1 MNLPVFSKLAEVNR
15 PEQFALLEY
24 ATEMFA
30 RSDAVTHL
38 LVRGSLARGT
48 ADRLSDVDFVVGVKD
63 SLFDEFVSVL
73 DPLITTGLGGIL
85 PGWRDTIVGN
95 MGGLGYVYLVGWAGH
110 LQQLDLYLAP
120 ASCIGQVQE
129 HAVCQPIFTRDPAA
143 VYEPAPNVAQF
154 VADTRS
160 SPRSCEELLVEALV
174 IGYLIRKRITR
185 GQEFIAYSEA
195 FLFNTAAKNLIKA
208 ALAPLSTFYGWYQ
221 LKEEIGT
228 TPIGRE
234 CLSHLTALI
243 SAPAIPTVA
252 SLTERLNRV
261 FAVANIVAPE
271 AVDNL
276 KEAIDAYR
284 YYLELT

>member
-1 MNLPVFSKLAEVNR
+1 MTLPILNKLAEANR
-15 PEQFALLEY
+15 PEQFALLEH
-24 ATEMFA
+24 ATELFT

-48 ADRLSDVDFVVGVKD
+48 ADRLSDVDFVVGVND
-63 SLFDEFVSVL
+63 SQFEEFVSVL
-73 DPLITTGLGGIL
+73 DPLLTTDLGGIL
-85 PGWRDTIVGN
+85 PVWRDTIVGD
-95 MGGLGYVYLVGWAGH
+95 MGGLGYVYLIGWAGH

-120 ASCIGQVQE
+120 ASCIGRVQE
-129 HAVCQPIFTRDPAA
+129 QTVCQSIFTRDPAA
-143 VYEPAPNVAQF
+143 VYEPNPSTERF
-154 VADTRS
+154 VADTMS
-160 SPRSCEELLVEALV
+160 VPRSCEDLLIEALV

-208 ALAPLSTFYGWYQ
+208 ALAPLSGFYGWYQ
-221 LKEEIGT
+221 LKEEVGT

-234 CLSHLTALI
+234 CLNHLMALI
-243 SAPAIPTVA
+243 STPAIPTVA
-252 SLTERLNRV
+252 SLTEGLDRV
-261 FAVANIVAPE
+261 FTIANMVAPE

-284 YYLELT
+284 YYLELP